1 MPAGMSSKQWFV
13 LLLTAGLFGS
23 SFFFI
28 KLAVDGIPPLTIAAA
43 RAALAAIAVC
53 GFMRLSGRRLPKL
66 GREWGP
72 LIVLGMLTA
81 AIPYAAVA
89 WGQARIDSSLG
100 GILFATIPAFSV
112 LIAPLML
119 GDEGFTAERLLGA
132 AIGFGGVV
140 LVVGPTAFSGMAAQA
155 LGAVVT
161 VIAAFSYATG
171 GIYARRH
178 PNLSPVVMAAGQL
191 VIGSAI
197 LIPLSLIADA
207 PWTLQPSTVAIGSLI
222 TVALFSTAVPSL
234 LLFWLV
240 RNAGAT
246 NASLLA
252 FFMPVAAVLL
262 GVGLLG
268 EQLSWSA
275 IAGFGSIILG
285 ATIVTGNIPVPRL
298 QSS

>member
-1 MPAGMSSKQWFV
+1 
-13 LLLTAGLFGS
+13 
-23 SFFFI
+23 
-28 KLAVDGIPPLTIAAA
+28 
-43 RAALAAIAVC
+43 
-53 GFMRLSGRRLPKL
+53 MRLSGRRLPKL
-66 GREWGP
+66 GREWVP

>member
-1 MPAGMSSKQWFV
+1 MKAAHEFLKSKFPS
-13 LLLTAGLFGS
+13 L
-23 SFFFI
+23 
-28 KLAVDGIPPLTIAAA
+28 PPVT
-43 RAALAAIAVC
+43 
-53 GFMRLSGRRLPKL
+53 S
-66 GREWGP
+66 
-72 LIVLGMLTA
+72 LIVTHAHWDHIGGHTYLKSLDPNLKIYGRANFEGTVERA
-81 AIPYAAVA
+81 QRKHSYRQFRGAEFKHDWIESYRPDIAIRERT
-89 WGQARIDSSLG
+89 RITIG
-100 GILFATIPAFSV
+100 GTEIELIPVTGGETEDAMFA
-112 LIAPLML
+112 
-119 GDEGFTAERLLGA
+119 
-132 AIGFGGVV
+132 
-140 LVVGPTAFSGMAAQA
+140 
-155 LGAVVT
+155 
-161 VIAAFSYATG
+161 YATG

-252 FFMPVAAVLL
+252 FFMLVAAVLL